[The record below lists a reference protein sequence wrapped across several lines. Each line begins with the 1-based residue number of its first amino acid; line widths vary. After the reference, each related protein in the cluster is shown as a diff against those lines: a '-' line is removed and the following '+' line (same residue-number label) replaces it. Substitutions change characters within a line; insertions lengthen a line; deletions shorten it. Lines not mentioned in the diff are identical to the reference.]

1 MLYKFI
7 FYIFLLFKNNTYGFS
22 KKQLIYNINKLILTN
37 PNDMINYLTSIKDYT
52 IITKGEKNKNLELLL
67 NEKNI
72 QVNYVN
78 IENLINSKEVFDFLQ
93 KKYKNIH
100 SIEYT
105 WIFYKGHFF
114 GSIEDIYNKF
124 KNN

>member
-1 MLYKFI
+1 M
-7 FYIFLLFKNNTYGFS
+7 LFKNNTYGFP
-22 KKQLIYNINKLILTN
+22 KKPLIYNINKLRLTN

-72 QVNYVN
+72 QVNYIN

-100 SIEYT
+100 GIEYT